1 MLQESEKAD
10 RRLLEPGWAGVLT
23 LDEALFIQSELKAN
37 PILRRSWHIKRGCTL
52 TKIAERAYPEDPQE
66 ARRNIINE
74 MARGNRRQKI
84 ADSQNIEN
92 LDSDKKHTGQND
104 SVAPQLTLD
113 LSIMG
118 V

>member
-1 MLQESEKAD
+1 MEQRTVGDK
-10 RRLLEPGWAGVLT
+10 RLLEPGWAGVLT
-23 LDEALFIQSELKAN
+23 LDEALFIQRELKAN

-52 TKIAERAYPEDPQE
+52 TKIAERAYPENPQE

-92 LDSDKKHTGQND
+92 LDSHKKDTAQNG